1 VQVIVKALTAAM
13 SYELF
18 ACATGR
24 RKLSRSRGW
33 VRLAVIALVG
43 WLIGHLVVEF
53 AAEDRLQRA
62 AAA

>member
-1 VQVIVKALTAAM
+1 MRV
-13 SYELF
+13 
-18 ACATGR
+18 
-24 RKLSRSRGW
+24 
-33 VRLAVIALVG
+33 AVIALVG